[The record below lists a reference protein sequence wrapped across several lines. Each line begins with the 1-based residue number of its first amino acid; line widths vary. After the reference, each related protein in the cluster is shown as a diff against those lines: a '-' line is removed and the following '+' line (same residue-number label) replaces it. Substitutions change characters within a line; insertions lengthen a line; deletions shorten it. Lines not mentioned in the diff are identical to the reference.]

1 MQELV
6 VRGEDGRFY
15 KSCPQCGTTQ
25 SYLRKN
31 YAEESLKLG
40 KVCKKCANNNPE
52 NNAHK
57 GYYKNVLRAS
67 FVHKYKTGAETRGI
81 EWNVSFEYLA
91 DLLIEQDFK
100 CALSGESLDAM
111 EVSNNCSL
119 DRINSNLGYVE
130 GNLQWVTSMVNM
142 CKQAYPQK
150 EFINMCKAVADKTK
164 W

>member
-1 MQELV
+1 MVIQ
-6 VRGEDGRFY
+6 GQDGRFY
-15 KSCPQCGTTQ
+15 KNCPSCGKEQ

-31 YAEESLKLG
+31 YAVASEAAG

-52 NNAHK
+52 NNQHAGFYK
-57 GYYKNVLRAS
+57 GVLRAS

-81 EWNVSFEYLA
+81 EWGVSFDYLA

-100 CALSGESLDAM
+100 CALSGEDLDAM
-111 EVSNNCSL
+111 CVSNNCSL
-119 DRINSNLGYVE
+119 DRIDSSRGYVE

-142 CKQAYPQK
+142 CKQSYSQE
-150 EFINMCKAVADKTK
+150 EFINMCKAVTDKAK

>member
-1 MQELV
+1 MVIKKEN
-6 VRGEDGRFY
+6 GRFY
-15 KSCPQCGTTQ
+15 KNCPSCGEEQ

-31 YAEESLKLG
+31 YAVESEKLG
-40 KVCKKCANNNPE
+40 KVCKKCANSNSE

-57 GYYKNVLRAS
+57 GYYKGVLRAS

-81 EWNVSFEYLA
+81 EWDVSFEYLA

-100 CALSGESLDAM
+100 CALSCDNLDAM
-111 EVSNNCSL
+111 DLYNNCSL
-119 DRINSNLGYVE
+119 DRIDSKQGYIE

-142 CKQAYPQK
+142 CKQGYAQE
-150 EFINMCKAVADKTK
+150 EFINMCKSIADKVK

>member
-1 MQELV
+1 M
-6 VRGEDGRFY
+6 VRLGKDGRWY
-15 KSCPQCGTTQ
+15 KSCPSCNEEQ

-31 YAEESLKLG
+31 YAVESEKLG
-40 KVCKKCANNNPE
+40 KLCKKCSNRNPE

-57 GYYKNVLRAS
+57 GYYKDVLRAS

-81 EWNVSFEYLA
+81 EWDVSFEYLA

-100 CALSGESLDAM
+100 CALSGEDLDAM

-119 DRINSNLGYVE
+119 DRIDNSKGYIE

-142 CKQAYPQK
+142 CKQGYTQD
-150 EFINMCKAVADKTK
+150 EFIDMCKKISDKVK